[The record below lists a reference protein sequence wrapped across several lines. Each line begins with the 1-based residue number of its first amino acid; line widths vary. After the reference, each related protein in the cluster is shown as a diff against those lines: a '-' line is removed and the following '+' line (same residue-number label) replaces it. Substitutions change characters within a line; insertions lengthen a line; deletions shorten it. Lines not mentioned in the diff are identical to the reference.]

1 MKRKNSQ
8 GDLGL
13 ARTIRGARIPIYI
26 EEDDGGT
33 PQIPSSG
40 LLVYQ
45 DGGVFQNC
53 AFDFCGA
60 AAYIM
65 RVVITVNLPRFAIA
79 EFGLELPWE
88 SDVRWLED
96 PYEIGDGR
104 SVDYRFGGKQARDFD
119 PFERSDVLNHRADV
133 LRMWSRG
140 ESLSGYLLG
149 IGNTP
154 IPDQFQARAE
164 IPAFLIVYNQFM
176 RGIRTPISLW
186 RLRTKK
192 TTQQSRP
199 GMRRTGDVVDQPDLI
214 VQR

>member
-1 MKRKNSQ
+1 MKSKSSQ

-13 ARTIRGARIPIYI
+13 ARRIRATGIPIYI
-26 EEDDGGT
+26 GEDDGGI

-40 LLVYQ
+40 LVVYQ
-45 DGGVFQNC
+45 EGGVFENY
-53 AFDFCGA
+53 AFDFCGTA
-60 AAYIM
+60 GYIM

-96 PYEIGDGR
+96 PYEIGGGR
-104 SVDYRFGGKQARDFD
+104 SVDYRFGGKEPLVDG
-119 PFERSDVLNHRADV
+119 FERSEVLNHLADV
-133 LRMWSRG
+133 RRMWSRG
-140 ESLSGYLLG
+140 ESLKGYLLG

-154 IPDQFQARAE
+154 IPDQFQPRAE

-176 RGIRTPISLW
+176 RKIRTPISLL

-214 VQR
+214 AQR